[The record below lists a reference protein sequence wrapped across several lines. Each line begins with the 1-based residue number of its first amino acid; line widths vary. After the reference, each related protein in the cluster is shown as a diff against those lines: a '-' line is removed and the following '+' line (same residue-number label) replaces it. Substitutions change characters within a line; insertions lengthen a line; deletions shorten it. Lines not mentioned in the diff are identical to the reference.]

1 MEVLRDGKFSLP
13 IKDKELMRG
22 IRRDKNQS
30 RNKNTFASMTG
41 MIGKEGS
48 LVSLPALTA
57 MDTSV
62 ITAGFP
68 YPQIFVLS
76 NVIIVCGKTKIYE
89 LIAGVLTEMLTVSEG
104 RTWKVIDFF
113 EYVYLSN
120 EMVAVIRNAS
130 SRTYSVTTDLPTFSA
145 GCNYNGQVLI
155 SAPDVLPYIP
165 VVPTEDK
172 FIITSS
178 GTTTKVF
185 TKINADTAE
194 TETVYTSAADGSGNI
209 TAAIR
214 LSDDTLLFAG
224 AIISGG
230 SDMYAAVYR
239 SIDDGETWSVIN
251 VSLRPDVGSNPS
263 NPWSIRSFVQLS
275 TGTVLALVGTYEDV
289 SDIISNIYSSS
300 DSGATWTL
308 LSSPVMQT
316 KPIMCLGDSD
326 VLIVGT
332 DSSSYGIDEIYR
344 SIDGGENWSIITT
357 GVAGDK
363 ILNIVALYHIGNGII
378 VGGAY
383 TGNAG
388 FVIIRSDNNGVTW
401 SIIDKNTTLKFTAFT
416 QDTDTVYAMTKTG
429 IIASTTDVWVSTDD
443 GATWTLQE
451 TSAVNYLYQYP
462 FIYEDTFYGFYY
474 PTVKLFD

>member
-30 RNKNTFASMTG
+30 RNKNTFTSMTG

-62 ITAGFP
+62 ITDGFP

-155 SAPDVLPYIP
+155 SAPDV
-165 VVPTEDK
+165 VPDITVTPSEDN

-185 TKINADTAE
+185 TKINVDTAE
-194 TETVYTSAADGSGNI
+194 TETIYTSDADGSGSV
-209 TAAIR
+209 TAAIH
-214 LSDDTLLFAG
+214 LSDGTLLFAG

-239 SIDDGETWSVIN
+239 SADDGETWSVIN
-251 VSLRPDVGSNPS
+251 VSLIPASGT
-263 NPWSIRSFVQLS
+263 NPWSIRSFVELS
-275 TGTVLALVGTYEDV
+275 TGIVLAIVGTYEDV
-289 SDIISNIYSSS
+289 DDIVSDIYSSS
-300 DSGATWTL
+300 DSGATWSL
-308 LSSPVMQT
+308 LSSPVLQT

-326 VLIVGT
+326 ILIIGT
-332 DSSSYGIDEIYR
+332 DSTSYGLDEIYR
-344 SIDGGENWSIITT
+344 STDGGENWSIITT
-357 GVAGDK
+357 GAGGDK
-363 ILNIVALYHIGNGII
+363 ILNIVSLYHIGSGVI

-383 TGNAG
+383 TFNSG
-388 FVIIRSDNNGVTW
+388 FVLIRSDDNGLTW
-401 SIIDKNTTLKFTAFT
+401 STIDKNTTLKFTAFT
-416 QDTDTVYAMTKTG
+416 EDLDTIYAMTKTSA
-429 IIASTTDVWVSTDD
+429 IASTTNVWASTDD

-474 PTVKLFD
+474 PTVKLFE